1 MGADTAAELL
11 AEGKRLVAEIDALP
25 SAAPMLPLYMRL
37 QDTVERAE
45 SALSEEH
52 P

>member
-11 AEGKRLVAEIDALP
+11 AEGERLVAVMDTLTGGP
-25 SAAPMLPLYMRL
+25 LMLAAYYRL
-37 QDTVERAE
+37 KDVVERAE
-45 SALSEEH
+45 SALQEER